1 VIPKAIPSQADEE
14 IPFLPQQQEQPQ
26 ILLCMK
32 QLPRDLLQHE
42 KRLKLH
48 LEQPLPQELQP
59 ITYRQQDQ
67 RVLELQQHLQHQQA
81 SYEQIILLK
90 EQLHEAET
98 SQLKAQ
104 IKELR
109 DQLENRNRPRY
120 LPYQQPINQQRY
132 EPQHQSYNFNTAQL
146 QTQPPRSYDEQ
157 QLYEVIEL
165 VYGVTENV
173 WTMF

>member
-1 VIPKAIPSQADEE
+1 
-14 IPFLPQQQEQPQ
+14 
-26 ILLCMK
+26 MK

-67 RVLELQQHLQHQQA
+67 RVLELRHHLRLQQA

-90 EQLHEAET
+90 EQLHET

-109 DQLENRNRPRY
+109 DQLKNRNRPRY
-120 LPYQQPINQQRY
+120 QPYQQQ
-132 EPQHQSYNFNTAQL
+132 
-146 QTQPPRSYDEQ
+146 EQ
-157 QLYEVIEL
+157 QQQQQQHRYQPYQRPIILLFKSVEPAEMSKH
-165 VYGVTENV
+165 N
-173 WTMF
+173 

>member
-59 ITYRQQDQ
+59 FTPQPYDQ
-67 RVLELQQHLQHQQA
+67 RILDLQHNLQHQQA
-81 SYEQIILLK
+81 SQEQIIFFK
-90 EQLHEAET
+90 EKLHEAEM
-98 SQLKAQ
+98 SLKTQ

-109 DQLENRNRPRY
+109 
-120 LPYQQPINQQRY
+120 
-132 EPQHQSYNFNTAQL
+132 
-146 QTQPPRSYDEQ
+146 
-157 QLYEVIEL
+157 
-165 VYGVTENV
+165 
-173 WTMF
+173 